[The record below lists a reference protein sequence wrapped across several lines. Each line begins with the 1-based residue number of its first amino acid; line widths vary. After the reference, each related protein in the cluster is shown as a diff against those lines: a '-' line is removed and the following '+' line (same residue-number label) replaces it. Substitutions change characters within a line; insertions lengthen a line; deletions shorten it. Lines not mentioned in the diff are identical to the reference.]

1 MSKTRQRGIS
11 TVAVHAGLAGLG
23 LLLAFT
29 TWTRDRSQVQTD
41 QVVALDFNKRDVES
55 LRYEDENR
63 TVAVER
69 RSAEGSEHTWV
80 TVTSRQKQLITNPL
94 PPAGAPAAPAS
105 PGMAPPPVGPH
116 GAMPGG
122 PHGALPGNPHAAPP
136 PVAVPAAKPAAAAPS
151 PTPAA
156 PASKPA
162 VPPAAKPA
170 PATPAKGGDKAIVG
184 SEGKGAPPPGSSPMP
199 PVGAAAP
206 AAAAAPPAPAAA
218 APAAPIHD
226 IKEMSSTKSFRGNE
240 QADKLFE
247 QFAPMRV
254 VRALGSISDAKAKEL
269 GLDAS
274 KKKLTVVAKGQTY
287 VFTLGQNSYGA
298 GDVYARDAQG
308 QAFLL
313 AHRLVSDFEFAE
325 SRLMERRM
333 HRFERGEF
341 DRIEVE
347 VVTAAGAKKRTL
359 VQKNR
364 QDNANYYFADGASPD
379 KRDDTLKNW
388 VDKILRMAINDYVP
402 QGEEPKTPNAAPGA
416 PLSGEVLKLRFFE
429 GSKEVGF
436 ANFSRYPAAPPA
448 MVTNAPPP
456 QQQDYFARTETT
468 IGLVRLL
475 AVTAESAL
483 QDAEKW

>member
-1 MSKTRQRGIS
+1 M
-11 TVAVHAGLAGLG
+11 
-23 LLLAFT
+23 
-29 TWTRDRSQVQTD
+29 
-41 QVVALDFNKRDVES
+41 
-55 LRYEDENR
+55 
-63 TVAVER
+63 
-69 RSAEGSEHTWV
+69 
-80 TVTSRQKQLITNPL
+80 
-94 PPAGAPAAPAS
+94 PAAS
-105 PGMAPPPVGPH
+105 PPP
-116 GAMPGG
+116 
-122 PHGALPGNPHAAPP
+122 
-136 PVAVPAAKPAAAAPS
+136 
-151 PTPAA
+151 
-156 PASKPA
+156 
-162 VPPAAKPA
+162 
-170 PATPAKGGDKAIVG
+170 
-184 SEGKGAPPPGSSPMP
+184 
-199 PVGAAAP
+199 
-206 AAAAAPPAPAAA
+206 
-218 APAAPIHD
+218 PIHD
-226 IKEMSSTKSFRGNE
+226 VKEVVSTKSFRGNE

-254 VRALGSISDAKAKEL
+254 VRALGSITEAKAKEL

-287 VFTLGQNSYGA
+287 VFALGQNSYGA
-298 GDVYARDAQG
+298 GDVYARDGQG

-333 HRFERGEF
+333 HRFERSEF

-359 VQKNR
+359 VQRNR
-364 QDNANYYFADGASPD
+364 QDNANFYFADGSTPD

-402 QGEEPKTPNAAPGA
+402 QGEEPKTPNATPGA
-416 PLSGEVLKLRFFE
+416 PLSGEVLKLRFFD
-429 GSKEVGF
+429 GGKELGF
-436 ANFSRYPAAPPA
+436 ASFSRYPAPAPA
-448 MVTNAPPP
+448 MVAAAPQQ

>member
-1 MSKTRQRGIS
+1 MKKTPQRGIS
-11 TVAVHAGLAGLG
+11 TVGVHAGLAGLG

-41 QVVALDFNKRDVES
+41 TVVALDFNKRDVES
-55 LRYEDENR
+55 LRYEDETRNI
-63 TVAVER
+63 VVER
-69 RSAEGSEHTWV
+69 RSGESGEHTWV
-80 TVTSRQKQLITNPL
+80 TVSTRQKQLITNPL
-94 PPAGAPAAPAS
+94 QPAGAPPAPPS
-105 PGMAPPPVGPH
+105 PGVSPPPVGPH
-116 GAMPGG
+116 GAPPAGIN
-122 PHGALPGNPHAAPP
+122 PHGPAPANPHAPP
-136 PVAVPAAKPAAAAPS
+136 PAPVAPAAKPAAPVAPAAKPAAAQ
-151 PTPAA
+151 
-156 PASKPA
+156 
-162 VPPAAKPA
+162 
-170 PATPAKGGDKAIVG
+170 KGGDKAIVG
-184 SEGKGAPPPGSSPMP
+184 SEGKGPPPPGSNATP
-199 PVGAAAP
+199 PLAP
-206 AAAAAPPAPAAA
+206 AASATAAVPAPGQSTPPGAATPAASAPP
-218 APAAPIHD
+218 PIHD
-226 IKEMSSTKSFRGNE
+226 VKEVVSTKSFRGNE

-254 VRALGSISDAKAKEL
+254 VRALGSITEAKAKEL

-287 VFTLGQNSYGA
+287 VFALGQNSYGA
-298 GDVYARDAQG
+298 GDVYARDGQG

-333 HRFERGEF
+333 HRFERSEF

-364 QDNANYYFADGASPD
+364 QDNANFYFADGSTPD

-402 QGEEPKTPNAAPGA
+402 QGEEPKTPNATPGA
-416 PLSGEVLKLRFFE
+416 PLSGEVLKLRFFD
-429 GSKEVGF
+429 GGKELGF
-436 ANFSRYPAAPPA
+436 ANFSRYPAPAPA
-448 MVTNAPPP
+448 MVTAAPPQ

>member
-1 MSKTRQRGIS
+1 MKKTPQRGIS
-11 TVAVHAGLAGLG
+11 TVGVHAGLAGLG

-41 QVVALDFNKRDVES
+41 TVVALDFNKRDVES
-55 LRYEDENR
+55 LRYEDESRNI
-63 TVAVER
+63 VVER
-69 RSAEGSEHTWV
+69 RSGEGGEHTWV
-80 TVTSRQKQLITNPL
+80 TVSTRQKQLITNPL
-94 PPAGAPAAPAS
+94 QPAGAPPAPPS
-105 PGMAPPPVGPH
+105 PGAPPPPVGPH
-116 GAMPGG
+116 GAPPAGMN
-122 PHGALPGNPHAAPP
+122 PHGPAPANPHAPPPP
-136 PVAVPAAKPAAAAPS
+136 PVAPAAKPAAPVA
-151 PTPAA
+151 
-156 PASKPA
+156 
-162 VPPAAKPA
+162 PAAKPTA
-170 PATPAKGGDKAIVG
+170 AQKGGDKAIVG
-184 SEGKGAPPPGSSPMP
+184 SEGAAPPPPGASVAP
-199 PVGAAAP
+199 PLAPAATAAP
-206 AAAAAPPAPAAA
+206 ASGQSSPPGPATPAASAPP
-218 APAAPIHD
+218 PIHD
-226 IKEMSSTKSFRGNE
+226 VKEVVSTKSFRGNE

-254 VRALGSISDAKAKEL
+254 VRALGSITEAKAKEL

-287 VFTLGQNSYGA
+287 VFALGQNSYGA
-298 GDVYARDAQG
+298 GDVYARDSQG

-333 HRFERGEF
+333 HRFERSEF

-364 QDNANYYFADGASPD
+364 QDNANFDFADGSTPD

-402 QGEEPKTPNAAPGA
+402 QGEEPKTPNATAGA
-416 PLSGEVLKLRFFE
+416 PLSGEVLKLRFFD
-429 GSKEVGF
+429 GGKELGF
-436 ANFSRYPAAPPA
+436 ASFSRYPAPAPA
-448 MVTNAPPP
+448 MVTAAPPQ

>member
-1 MSKTRQRGIS
+1 MSKTRPRGIS

-23 LLLAFT
+23 LFLAFT

-41 QVVALDFNKRDVES
+41 TVVALDFNKRDVES
-55 LRYEDENR
+55 LRYEDDTR
-63 TVAVER
+63 SIAVER
-69 RSAEGSEHTWV
+69 RTEGGSEHTWV
-80 TVTSRQKQLITNPL
+80 TVTTRGKQLVTNPL
-94 PPAGAPAAPAS
+94 PPAGAPAAPPT
-105 PGMAPPPVGPH
+105 PGAPPPGVNPH
-116 GAMPGG
+116 GA
-122 PHGALPGNPHAAPP
+122 APGNPHAAPP
-136 PVAVPAAKPAAAAPS
+136 APSPVPAA
-151 PTPAA
+151 PTVKPAA
-156 PASKPA
+156 PAAAP
-162 VPPAAKPA
+162 AKPGAA
-170 PATPAKGGDKAIVG
+170 PAPQKGGDKAIVG
-184 SEGKGAPPPGSSPMP
+184 SEGKGPPPPGASAVP
-199 PVGAAAP
+199 PTGAAVAAAP
-206 AAAAAPPAPAAA
+206 AAPTTPAATPPGAPP
-218 APAAPIHD
+218 APIHD
-226 IKEMSSTKSFRGNE
+226 IKETSSTKSFRGNE

-254 VRALGSISDAKAKEL
+254 VRALGSINEAKAKEL

-333 HRFERGEF
+333 HRFERAEF
-341 DRIEVE
+341 DRLEVE
-347 VVTAAGAKKRTL
+347 VVTAAGIKKRTL

-364 QDNANYYFADGASPD
+364 QDNANFYFADGSTPD

-416 PLSGEVLKLRFFE
+416 PLYGEVLKLRFLD
-429 GSKEVGF
+429 GSKEIGF
-436 ANFSRYPAAPPA
+436 ASFSRYPAAAPA
-448 MVTNAPPP
+448 MVSAAPPP